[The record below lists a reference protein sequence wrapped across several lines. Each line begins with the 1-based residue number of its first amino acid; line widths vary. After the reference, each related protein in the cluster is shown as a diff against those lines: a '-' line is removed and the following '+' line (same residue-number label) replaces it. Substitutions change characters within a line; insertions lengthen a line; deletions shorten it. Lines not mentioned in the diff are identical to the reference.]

1 MESVYAQLSAVLTA
15 LPVTL
20 SGRSSIGTQVSILR
34 SDESTDR
41 LCNDQQDAMET
52 MSPHTDRNHRT

>member
-15 LPVTL
+15 LPAIL

-34 SDESTDR
+34 SDESADR
-41 LCNDQQDAMET
+41 LCNDQQDALET
-52 MSPHTDRNHRT
+52 IIPRTYRNHRT